1 MNPKKNNQ
9 VLTDKE
15 FGETVNRLADL
26 IPMTVGIMGKA
37 FEQKITKHTSSIASC
52 DAMVITHPANVFNWS
67 VDIRNEPAVIKFYK
81 QLQYH
86 LFSSRTCGYPDFYV
100 RLCNNIVNGLVN
112 NQITDYNFNTDGG
125 ILDLA
130 TALYRKDFVDYFFKP
145 TKEKVLRSFLL
156 DHPHLV
162 IQLLIMQFYQAP
174 SLK

>member
-9 VLTDKE
+9 VLTDAE
-15 FGETVNRLADL
+15 FGETVNRLGGL
-26 IPMTVGIMGKA
+26 IPVTVGIMGKG
-37 FEQKITKHTSSIASC
+37 FEQKITKHISSIASY
-52 DAMVITHPANVFNWS
+52 DVMTITHPANIFNTS
-67 VDIRNEPAVIKFYK
+67 TDIRSDGAVIKFYK

-86 LFSSRTCGYPDFYV
+86 LLSTRTAGCSDFYI

-130 TALYRKDFVDYFFKP
+130 TALYKKDFVDYFFKP

-162 IQLLIMQFYQAP
+162 IQLLIMQFYQN
-174 SLK
+174 STV